1 MIDSNFL
8 IVYTEKYV
16 LKMYIKEDA
25 RKRRE
30 LNVNFSIICRP
41 RVLSI
46 VKEAWLIKRNPEER
60 VLHRY
65 TNI

>member
-46 VKEAWLIKRNPEER
+46 VKEA
-60 VLHRY
+60 
-65 TNI
+65 